1 MFENEKVNHVK
12 FGEGSV
18 MECDGSHI
26 RIVFSYNNVEKTFAY
41 PGAFDKFVSFQSEE
55 AQQMAESE
63 LEQIKLNQK
72 KLEGM
77 KKAYNSGE
85 REKERG
91 STQGQGE
98 EKETVI

>member
-41 PGAFDKFVSFQSEE
+41 PGAFDKFVTFQSKE
-55 AQQMAESE
+55 A
-63 LEQIKLNQK
+63 
-72 KLEGM
+72 
-77 KKAYNSGE
+77 
-85 REKERG
+85 
-91 STQGQGE
+91 
-98 EKETVI
+98 

>member
-41 PGAFDKFVSFQSEE
+41 PGAFDKFVSFQSVE

-72 KLEGM
+72 KLDGM
-77 KKAYNSGE
+77 KKLLQMENE
-85 REKERG
+85 RRKEEALKAKAKRKR
-91 STQGQGE
+91 Q
-98 EKETVI
+98 

>member
-18 MECDGSHI
+18 MEGDGSHI

-72 KLEGM
+72 KLDGM
-77 KKAYNSGE
+77 KKLLQMENE
-85 REKERG
+85 RRKEEALKAKAKR
-91 STQGQGE
+91 
-98 EKETVI
+98 KR